1 MNTEERTITI
11 VDDIMG
17 SDVYKRQ
24 VIGGLLFGQAG
35 AMIGSRRKEEVKEIE
50 SRTIA
55 HDTRVI
61 SVAFRKNG
69 RIYQVGFDIN
79 SELAFDWLIPEKQ
92 YDYVIQKRR
101 EQYEKANQ

>member
-1 MNTEERTITI
+1 
-11 VDDIMG
+11 
-17 SDVYKRQ
+17 
-24 VIGGLLFGQAG
+24 
-35 AMIGSRRKEEVKEIE
+35 MIPELYPWHLE
-50 SRTIA
+50 
-55 HDTRVI
+55 
-61 SVAFRKNG
+61 KNG